1 MVSGLALGLTVDGMQ
16 QLSDELAFYEERRAT
31 LAEALVTAPDDLGE
45 LQGELAVVDR
55 RIVEIRAVLARAQP
69 IDDLDRVPG
78 VVGLGSQ
85 VTVRWAED
93 GEERYTIVDPAE
105 VAASA
110 GRISYV
116 SPVGQAL
123 MERRAGDRVA
133 VETAAGAAWLDVLA
147 VE

>member
-1 MVSGLALGLTVDGMQ
+1 MVSGLALGLTVDGRQ

-31 LAEALVTAPDDLGE
+31 LAAALLTAPDDLGE
-45 LQGELAVVDR
+45 LQGELALVDR

-69 IDDLDRVPG
+69 IAQLERVPG

-85 VTVRWAED
+85 VRVRWDAD

-105 VAASA
+105 VDASA
-110 GRISYV
+110 GRISFA

-123 MERRAGDRVA
+123 MERRAGERVS
-133 VETAAGAAWLDVLA
+133 VETVAGAAWLDVLA